1 MHRNKTG
8 QNGLNRLSSLTVVIV
23 VTLATVM
30 VIAALSG
37 CGLSR
42 HKALAPPPGPAG
54 SPGPPPPGGP
64 PGPGGPVTAAMRT
77 AEYAGEQEAPAAG
90 VHYGAAVEAAT
101 TRQIIYTADYTIE
114 VDDAEAAGEQV
125 EAIAK
130 QLGGFL
136 SGQSMRVDE
145 TDNRRVTVTIRVPS
159 EKFGDAVAKLKAL
172 GKVIDGSISSQDV
185 TEEFVDLEARLRN
198 ARREEERLAE
208 LMKRTAK
215 LSDIVIV
222 EEKLSSVQG
231 HIEQIL
237 GRQRYLK
244 DRVGLST
251 ITVTLLEEVPPEL
264 QAPGKFKVLYY
275 LRQAYT
281 TLAYL
286 LRGVV
291 VALIFVVIVGWI
303 VWLPLLIRYLVKRR
317 RSSTPPPAA

>member
-1 MHRNKTG
+1 
-8 QNGLNRLSSLTVVIV
+8 
-23 VTLATVM
+23 
-30 VIAALSG
+30 
-37 CGLSR
+37 
-42 HKALAPPPGPAG
+42 
-54 SPGPPPPGGP
+54 
-64 PGPGGPVTAAMRT
+64 
-77 AEYAGEQEAPAAG
+77 
-90 VHYGAAVEAAT
+90 
-101 TRQIIYTADYTIE
+101 
-114 VDDAEAAGEQV
+114 
-125 EAIAK
+125 
-130 QLGGFL
+130 
-136 SGQSMRVDE
+136 
-145 TDNRRVTVTIRVPS
+145 
-159 EKFGDAVAKLKAL
+159 
-172 GKVIDGSISSQDV
+172 
-185 TEEFVDLEARLRN
+185 
-198 ARREEERLAE
+198 
-208 LMKRTAK
+208 MKRTAK

-237 GRQRYLK
+237 
-244 DRVGLST
+244 GLST